1 MMMRKYGV
9 LSYKFGVI
17 SHIQRAVDLLTVGVE
32 QQEQNCKE
40 PDGRAA
46 DVKVSC

>member
-1 MMMRKYGV
+1 MFYLTSLESLV
-9 LSYKFGVI
+9 SNVTA
-17 SHIQRAVDLLTVGVE
+17 HIQRAVDLLTVGVE